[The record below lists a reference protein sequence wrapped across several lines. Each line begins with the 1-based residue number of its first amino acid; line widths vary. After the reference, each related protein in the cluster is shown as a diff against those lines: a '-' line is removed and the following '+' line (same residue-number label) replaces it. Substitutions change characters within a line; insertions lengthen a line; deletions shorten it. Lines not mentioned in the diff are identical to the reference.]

1 MELLNVALSSIGS
14 IIVLFILTKIIGN
27 RALSE
32 LNMFDY
38 INGITIGSIAAEMAT
53 SLEDDFMKPLL
64 AMIIYSAIV
73 LLFSFLSGRSTFWRR
88 IFTGRSLILFNNGKL
103 YKKNFANAKID
114 LTEFLAQCRLNGYF
128 DLNEL
133 QIANFEPNGQISFM
147 PKAENRPATPKDF
160 SLKTENEKPSIPVI
174 TDGKI
179 LDGNLHYTG
188 NDKQWLLKELKEL
201 GVNRPDDVFL
211 AAVDYNNKLSAYIK
225 LEDKPDRDL
234 FQ

>member
-1 MELLNVALSSIGS
+1 MELINVALSSIGS

-38 INGITIGSIAAEMAT
+38 VNGITIGSIAAEMAT

-64 AMIIYSAIV
+64 AMVIYSAIV

-88 IFTGRSLILFNNGKL
+88 IFTGRSLILYNNGKL
-103 YKKNFANAKID
+103 YKKNFSKAKID
-114 LTEFLAQCRLNGYF
+114 MMEFLAQCRLNGFF

-133 QIANFEPNGQISFM
+133 QMANFEPNGQISFM

-160 SLKTENEKPSIPVI
+160 SLKTDNEKPAVPVV
-174 TDGKI
+174 TDGDI
-179 LDGNLHYTG
+179 LDGNLRYTG

-211 AAVDYNNKLSAYIK
+211 ATVDYNNRLSAYIK
-225 LEDKPDRDL
+225 LEEKPDRDI

>member
-103 YKKNFANAKID
+103 YKKNFAKAKID

-147 PKAENRPATPKDF
+147 PKAETVPLPRRIFP
-160 SLKTENEKPSIPVI
+160 
-174 TDGKI
+174 
-179 LDGNLHYTG
+179 
-188 NDKQWLLKELKEL
+188 
-201 GVNRPDDVFL
+201 
-211 AAVDYNNKLSAYIK
+211 
-225 LEDKPDRDL
+225 
-234 FQ
+234 